1 MHFSKQILL
10 VTAVWIVSIAE
21 IHAQT
26 KRYHFVQDKMG
37 SPFHLI
43 FYHTD
48 SVAASRM
55 GEQCFQ
61 LVDSLNH
68 IFSDYDTTSE
78 LSKINRTAF
87 SSSVT
92 VSPMMQDLL
101 CRSLQAAKLSK
112 GIFDISLG
120 RVTQVWRQARKLKQV
135 PADTVIERASKQ
147 SGIRWVDYQCNS
159 NQIHFGKPEL
169 LLDLGGIAKGFV
181 AQQVVDRLKSWGVLY
196 ALADAGG
203 DMAATEAPP
212 GKKGW
217 QIAINRPEEKEALLE
232 NLLLI
237 KNKAVAT
244 SGDSFQVLEAD
255 NLRYSH
261 IIDPHS
267 GKGITNGKNVTVIA
281 ADGATAD
288 WLATACS
295 ILDTD
300 AALAL
305 AKKCG
310 AELLITQ
317 LISGQIV
324 YAQTPGFWK

>member
-1 MHFSKQILL
+1 MHFSKQFLFI
-10 VTAVWIVSIAE
+10 TAVWMVSLTGIY
-21 IHAQT
+21 AQP

-43 FYHTD
+43 FFHTD
-48 SVAASRM
+48 SVAAARM

-68 IFSDYDTTSE
+68 IFSDYDPTSE
-78 LSKINRTAF
+78 LSQINRNAYTQT
-87 SSSVT
+87 VT
-92 VSPMMQDLL
+92 VSPLMQDML
-101 CRSLQAAKLSK
+101 CRSIQAANLSK

-135 PADTVIERASKQ
+135 PADTAIQRASKQ
-147 SGIRWVDYQCNS
+147 SGMRWVQYQCSS
-159 NQIHFGKPEL
+159 NQIRFRKPEL
-169 LLDLGGIAKGFV
+169 LLDVGGIAKGFV
-181 AQQVVDRLKSWGVLY
+181 AQQVVDRLKSWGVVH

-203 DMAATEAPP
+203 DMAATEPPP

-261 IIDPHS
+261 IIDPHT

-295 ILDTD
+295 ILETD

-324 YAQTPGFWK
+324 YSQTPGFWK

>member
-1 MHFSKQILL
+1 M
-10 VTAVWIVSIAE
+10 
-21 IHAQT
+21 
-26 KRYHFVQDKMG
+26 
-37 SPFHLI
+37 
-43 FYHTD
+43 
-48 SVAASRM
+48 
-55 GEQCFQ
+55 
-61 LVDSLNH
+61 
-68 IFSDYDTTSE
+68 
-78 LSKINRTAF
+78 
-87 SSSVT
+87 
-92 VSPMMQDLL
+92 
-101 CRSLQAAKLSK
+101 QAAKLSK

-135 PADTVIERASKQ
+135 PADTAIQRASKQ
-147 SGIRWVDYQCNS
+147 SGMRWIQYQCS
-159 NQIHFGKPEL
+159 ANQIRFSKPEL

-181 AQQVVDRLKSWGVLY
+181 AQLVVDRLKSWGVVH

-261 IIDPHS
+261 IIDPHT

-295 ILDTD
+295 ILETD

>member
-1 MHFSKQILL
+1 MLFGKKFLFVSTL
-10 VTAVWIVSIAE
+10 WMVSIAG
-21 IHAQT
+21 IHAQS

-48 SVAASRM
+48 SVEAARM

-68 IFSDYDTTSE
+68 IFSDYDATSE
-78 LSKINRTAF
+78 LSQINRNAYDRP
-87 SSSVT
+87 VN
-92 VSPMMQDLL
+92 VSPLMQDML

-120 RVTQVWRQARKLKQV
+120 SVTQVWRQARKLNQV
-135 PADTVIERASKQ
+135 PADTAIQRASKQ
-147 SGIRWVDYQCNS
+147 SGIRWVQYQCS
-159 NQIHFGKPEL
+159 ANQIRFSKPSL

-181 AQQVVDRLKSWGVLY
+181 AQQVVDRLKNWGVVH
-196 ALADAGG
+196 ALADVGG

-261 IIDPHS
+261 IIDPHT

-295 ILDTD
+295 ILETD

-324 YAQTPGFWK
+324 YAQTVGFWK

>member
-1 MHFSKQILL
+1 MHFSKQFLFI
-10 VTAVWIVSIAE
+10 TAVWMVSLTGIY
-21 IHAQT
+21 AQP

-43 FYHTD
+43 FFHTD
-48 SVAASRM
+48 SVAAARM

-68 IFSDYDTTSE
+68 IFSDYDPTSE
-78 LSKINRTAF
+78 LSQINRNAYTQT
-87 SSSVT
+87 VT
-92 VSPMMQDLL
+92 VSPLMQDML
-101 CRSLQAAKLSK
+101 CRSIQAANLSK

-135 PADTVIERASKQ
+135 PADTAIQRASKQ
-147 SGIRWVDYQCNS
+147 SGMRWVQYQCSS
-159 NQIHFGKPEL
+159 NQIRFRKPEL
-169 LLDLGGIAKGFV
+169 LLDVGGIAKGFV
-181 AQQVVDRLKSWGVLY
+181 AQQVVDRLKSWGVVH

-203 DMAATEAPP
+203 DMAATEPPP

-261 IIDPHS
+261 IIDPHT

-295 ILDTD
+295 ILETD

-317 LISGQIV
+317 IISGQIV
-324 YAQTPGFWK
+324 YSQTPGFWK